1 MNSLVPLAI
10 GGLAVVNL
18 LAVGSFW
25 DDKQRAIQGKRR
37 IPESDLLS
45 LALLGGS
52 PGALLGR
59 KLFRHKTRK
68 EPFST
73 QLFVIIA
80 LQIGGLTGLAI
91 AFL

>member
-80 LQIGGLTGLAI
+80 LQIGALTGLAI